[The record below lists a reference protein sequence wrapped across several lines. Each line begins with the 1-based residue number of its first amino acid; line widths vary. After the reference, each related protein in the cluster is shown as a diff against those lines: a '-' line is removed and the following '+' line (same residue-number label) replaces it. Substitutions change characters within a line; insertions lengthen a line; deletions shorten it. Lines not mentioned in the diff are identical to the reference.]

1 MEALEARRMFS
12 VTLSHTGTLI
22 VVGSGKANAV
32 DLFRTSG
39 KVRVIA
45 DGTESLF
52 AIGAVKRV
60 SAMLL
65 GGDDHFYAHGL
76 LYMPMNVDD
85 GSGND
90 RIHGGYGY
98 DTLTGQAGD
107 DYLFGSGG
115 YDTLIG
121 GSGRDRIDSA
131 DESSLDPGFYI
142 GGFGDFVDADD
153 GAPDSI
159 IYDAYDTV
167 HSGPFDTLLK
177 GNESTYPNLRG
188 KTEYSPPPTITI
200 SFPLMPE
207 KHPMTPPFP
216 FPFPFTMPA
225 TFFDD

>member
-1 MEALEARRMFS
+1 MEALEARRMFA

-22 VVGSGKANAV
+22 VTGSGKANVV
-32 DLFRTSG
+32 DLFRSSG

-45 DGTESLF
+45 DGQESLF

-76 LYMPMNVDD
+76 LYMPMNVDG

-115 YDTLIG
+115 HDTLIG

-131 DESSLDPGFYI
+131 DEDSIDPFENFDGY
-142 GGFGDFVDADD
+142 GDFVDADD
-153 GAPDSI
+153 GTPDSI
-159 IYDAYDTV
+159 IYDEFDTV
-167 HSGPFDTLLK
+167 HSGAFDTLLK
-177 GNESTYPNLRG
+177 GDESSYPKLRG
-188 KTEYSPPPTITI
+188 KTEYHPAPT
-200 SFPLMPE
+200 FELHRFVPE
-207 KHPMTPPFP
+207 KPPMTAPFP
-216 FPFPFTMPA
+216 FPLPPNLS
-225 TFFDD
+225 DD

>member
-1 MEALEARRMFS
+1 MMEVLEGRWMFS
-12 VTLSHTGTLI
+12 VTLSRTGTLI
-22 VVGSGKANAV
+22 VTGSGKANVV
-32 DLFRTSG
+32 DLFHSG
-39 KVRVIA
+39 RNVHVIA

-52 AIGAVKRV
+52 AIKAVKRV

-76 LYMPMNVDD
+76 LYMPMNVDG

-90 RIHGGYGY
+90 RIHGGYGN

-115 YDTLIG
+115 HDTLIG
-121 GSGRDRIDSA
+121 GSGGDRIDSA
-131 DESSLDPGFYI
+131 DESSIDPGFLI
-142 GGFGDFVDADD
+142 GGYGDFVDADD

-177 GNESTYPNLRG
+177 GDESSYPKLRG
-188 KTEYSPPPTITI
+188 KTEYHRPFNIDISVPPLREKPPMTAPLP
-200 SFPLMPE
+200 FPL
-207 KHPMTPPFP
+207 PPSLSG
-216 FPFPFTMPA
+216 
-225 TFFDD
+225 D